1 MAKDFS
7 QLEADLNPPVPVDE
21 KQVGEKKESPVSGR
35 VAGGATDKADAKC
48 SLILRDDRIIET
60 VSQLERRIKDR
71 FPESGLATLCGQLR
85 GNSEQAARRALQISQ
100 PIRWI
105 RLLSLFVTAVLVC
118 VVGVS
123 VYLGVEAAEGEKIG
137 VTEIIQTLEAVMNEL
152 ILASI
157 AVIFLFSLES
167 RLKRRRTLAAIHELR
182 SIAHVIDMHQ
192 LTKDPERFLSGYT
205 NAEHS
210 PERNMTPGQ
219 LNRYLDY
226 CSEMLSLTGKVAA
239 LYVQRFDDSESV
251 NAVGEVEQL
260 TTGLSRKIWQKIMVL
275 HQLRESETSDQQ
287 PAGASQSN
295 PQSPPTQSEV
305 N

>member
-1 MAKDFS
+1 MAKNLSEQDAGPTPSEPGGS
-7 QLEADLNPPVPVDE
+7 QPGGIENEPVAAVR
-21 KQVGEKKESPVSGR
+21 S
-35 VAGGATDKADAKC
+35 ATGGGSHPDSKH
-48 SLILRDDRIIET
+48 SLVLRDDRIIET

-71 FPESGLATLCGQLR
+71 FPESGLATLCSQLR
-85 GNSEQAARRALQISQ
+85 GNSEQAARRAMEISR

-105 RLLSLFVTAVLVC
+105 RLLSLIVTATLIC
-118 VVGVS
+118 IVVVS
-123 VYLGVEAAEGEKIG
+123 VYLGVQAAEGEKIG

-205 NAEHS
+205 DAKHS
-210 PERNMTPGQ
+210 PQRNMTPQQ

-239 LYVQRFDDSESV
+239 LYVQKFNDSASV

-275 HQLRESETSDQQ
+275 HQLRDPELSDQE
-287 PAGASQSN
+287 PAGASRPN
-295 PQSPPTQSEV
+295 PQSPPPQSPS